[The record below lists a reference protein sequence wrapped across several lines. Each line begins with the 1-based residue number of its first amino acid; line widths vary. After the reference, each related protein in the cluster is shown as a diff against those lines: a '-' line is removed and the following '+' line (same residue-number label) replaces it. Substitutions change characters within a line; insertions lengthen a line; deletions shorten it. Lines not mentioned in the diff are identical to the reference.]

1 LEREQKRE
9 KKVGEGLTVEER
21 FLKVASWRNAV
32 RVQRRKNL
40 GNSCGE
46 GGRGRERERE
56 GEGERGEEP
65 RRSG

>member
-1 LEREQKRE
+1 MGKD
-9 KKVGEGLTVEER
+9 LTVEER

-46 GGRGRERERE
+46 GGRERERE